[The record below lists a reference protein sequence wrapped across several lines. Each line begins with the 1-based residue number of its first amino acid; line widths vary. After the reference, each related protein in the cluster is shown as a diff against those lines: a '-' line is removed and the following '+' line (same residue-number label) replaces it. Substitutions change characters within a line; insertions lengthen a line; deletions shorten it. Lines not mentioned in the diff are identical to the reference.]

1 MLLAFI
7 GNVFL
12 FPALQA
18 RKQHIG
24 VCMKENIYCWLRDNR
39 YVWMVI
45 FGAIFILSIDFWYW
59 EVDTLV
65 LDFLPIW
72 VLRLVLLQILLSVL
86 IYLFVI
92 FYWRD

>member
-1 MLLAFI
+1 
-7 GNVFL
+7 
-12 FPALQA
+12 
-18 RKQHIG
+18 
-24 VCMKENIYCWLRDNR
+24 MKENIYCWLRDNR

>member
-1 MLLAFI
+1 MT

-12 FPALQA
+12 FPADQA
-18 RKQHIG
+18 RKQRIG
-24 VCMKENIYCWLRDNR
+24 GCMEERSHCWLKENRAL
-39 YVWMVI
+39 WMVI

-65 LDFLPIW
+65 FGFLPIW
-72 VLRLVLLQILLSVL
+72 VLRLIILQILLSAL